1 MFQNFFS
8 GIGID
13 VSNHHVRLARVSVF
27 NKIHGLKEI
36 ILPVGLVEDE
46 KVAQP
51 NEIKKIIEQAMNEWN
66 LPKDSFRTT
75 VLVPESRVF
84 FTNVVLDK
92 KMSNASAFEAAKN
105 LAQKDIPIPF
115 NQVSLVTSKG
125 EVSDNDQLINV
136 YTCQKEIIEGLKNA
150 VNLPFFK
157 PVAMETNSKALLR
170 LFNQFAPSAG
180 KSKIQKDLIGVVDIG
195 HDWTTVSVYT
205 SFGSLLFSRSL
216 SYGDSVKENQGIP
229 ILPLKTVELIVETI
243 KEVKEFFLGQNKKIA
258 MFLLCGVE
266 AIQKDVLNACEQ
278 EEKSFLTVS
287 VGKLVQIPS
296 LTEADIHCF
305 GSAIGAACRSLSPG
319 KYSYQHN
326 FLNCSDSSSDLD
338 A

>member
-13 VSNHHVRLARVSVF
+13 VSNHHVRLARVSAF
-27 NKIHGLKEI
+27 NKIYGLKEI

-46 KVAQP
+46 KAVQP
-51 NEIKKIIEQAMNEWN
+51 NEIKKLIEQGMTEWS

-75 VLVPESRVF
+75 VLIPESRVF
-84 FTNVVLDK
+84 FTNVVLEK
-92 KMSNASAFEAAKN
+92 KMSESSAIEEAKN

-115 NQVSLVTSKG
+115 NQVCLTTSKG
-125 EVSDNDQLINV
+125 EVLENDQLINV
-136 YTCQKEIIEGLKNA
+136 YTCQKEIVSGLKNA
-150 VNLPFFK
+150 TDLPFFK
-157 PVAMETNSKALLR
+157 LVAMETNSKALLR
-170 LFNQFAPSAG
+170 LFNQFASSAE
-180 KSKIQKDLIGVVDIG
+180 KLKIQKDLIGVVDIG

-216 SYGDSVKENQGIP
+216 SCGDLLNENQKIST
-229 ILPLKTVELIVETI
+229 LPLKTIELIIETI

-258 MFLLCGVE
+258 TFLLCGVE

-287 VGKLVQIPS
+287 VGKLIQIPS
-296 LTEADIHCF
+296 LTEAGIHCF
-305 GSAIGAACRSLSPG
+305 GSAIGAACRSLSPR
-319 KYSYQHN
+319 KYACQHN
-326 FLNCSDSSSDLD
+326 FLNCLDSSPDS
-338 A
+338 